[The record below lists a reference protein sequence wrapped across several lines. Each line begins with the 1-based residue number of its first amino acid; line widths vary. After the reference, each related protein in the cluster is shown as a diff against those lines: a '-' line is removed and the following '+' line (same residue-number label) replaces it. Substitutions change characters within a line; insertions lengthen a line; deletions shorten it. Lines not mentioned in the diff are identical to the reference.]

1 MSDIVSTLSVYQQL
15 LEAWNRRDAD
25 AFAALFAEDGS
36 CVGFDG
42 SQMNG
47 QAEIAARLR
56 GIFGHHQTAAYV
68 ASVRETRT
76 LAPGVTLIRAVAGM
90 VPPGQSTLNP
100 AVNAVQTVVVITRDG
115 GAKIALLH
123 NTPAAF
129 HGRPELAEQ
138 LTSELTAVLQSGR
151 TLAAD

>member
-1 MSDIVSTLSVYQQL
+1 VSDIVSTLSVYQQL
-15 LEAWNRRDAD
+15 LEAWNRQDAD

-36 CVGFDG
+36 CIGFDG

-47 QAEIAARLR
+47 QAEIAATLR

-68 ASVRETRT
+68 ARVRETRS

-100 AVNAVQTVVVITRDG
+100 AVNAVQTVVVITRAG
-115 GAKIALLH
+115 GARIALLH

-138 LTSELTAVLQSGR
+138 LTRELTGVLQSGR